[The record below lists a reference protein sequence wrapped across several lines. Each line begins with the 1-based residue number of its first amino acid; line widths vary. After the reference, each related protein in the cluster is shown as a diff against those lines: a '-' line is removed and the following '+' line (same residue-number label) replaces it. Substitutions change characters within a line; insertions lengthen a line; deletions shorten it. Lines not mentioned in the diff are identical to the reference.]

1 MKSAISTRESVIS
14 RRQPGS
20 GSPTG
25 RSSAG
30 SSKFGALIEFA
41 RNLDLV
47 QTVSLL
53 TLVLTAVFG
62 FDHWLF
68 HIVARTCLLVFVL
81 SPRSIHR
88 PLFWLV
94 LAFAGTITI
103 ILTWELVDNHK
114 YLLDYWLWVL
124 FVVHLF
130 PQVDQRRRVILFS
143 ARFFLCLT
151 FLAASAQ
158 KISSHSYRSGEMFE
172 YYLYVDPRFA
182 AFGKLI
188 GIDPSVGEAVKKRT
202 MFLRSPFAEV
212 QGNEIQIAG
221 SNRARVAGLAMTW
234 WDLSLQL
241 TTGALFLFG
250 RRRTDA
256 IAHVLLL
263 FFIFTTYIPAPVFG
277 FGWILTT
284 TGLALA
290 KDKFPKIAAAYLVS
304 FFAILLY
311 QLPWREWVLK

>member
-1 MKSAISTRESVIS
+1 MS
-14 RRQPGS
+14 RIA
-20 GSPTG
+20 TG
-25 RSSAG
+25 QQVRSRSQTDRSITRSSKLAG
-30 SSKFGALIEFA
+30 FIEFA

-53 TLVLTAVFG
+53 TLVLTAIFG

-68 HIVARTCLLVFVL
+68 HIVARICLVVFVL
-81 SPRSIHR
+81 WPRSIQR
-88 PLFWLV
+88 PLFWLA
-94 LAFAGTITI
+94 LAFTGTITI

-124 FVVHLF
+124 IVVHLF
-130 PQVDQRRRVILFS
+130 PKVDQQLRVILFS

-158 KISSHSYRSGEMFE
+158 KLASPSYRSGEMFE

-182 AFGKLI
+182 TFGKLI

-212 QGNEIQIAG
+212 QGNEIQITG
-221 SNRARVAGLAMTW
+221 SDRARVAGLAMTW
-234 WDLSLQL
+234 WDVSLQFSI
-241 TTGALFLFG
+241 GALLLLR

-277 FGWILTT
+277 FGWILAT

-290 KDKFPKIAAAYLVS
+290 KDKFPKIAAAYLFS

-311 QLPWREWVLK
+311 QLPWRGWVLRP